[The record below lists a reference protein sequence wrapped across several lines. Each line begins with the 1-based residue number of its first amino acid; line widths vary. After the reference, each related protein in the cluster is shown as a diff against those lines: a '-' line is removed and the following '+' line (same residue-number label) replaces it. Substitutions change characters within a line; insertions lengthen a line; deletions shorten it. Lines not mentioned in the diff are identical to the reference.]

1 MVPPCQRFA
10 QRLLLALIFLSDYVH
25 RSTLPQSRIRST
37 APSERE
43 PGTAVPLIQP
53 PKSRNVAGDF
63 HRPYETQKPFPFTIH
78 RTTLPQSRPF
88 GRASSLR
95 EGAGNGCTTHPA
107 AQKPQRCG
115 RFSSPLRNAKDIT
128 LHHSSSHPGR
138 RGRPGR
144 NSGRTGGLR
153 RSGSGDT
160 RRTGL
165 WWRPRRASGGRWAW
179 WR

>member
-1 MVPPCQRFA
+1 MRRCVNRWPKATIGRHS
-10 QRLLLALIFLSDYVH
+10 LS
-25 RSTLPQSRIRST
+25 
-37 APSERE
+37 
-43 PGTAVPLIQP
+43 QP
-53 PKSRNVAGDF
+53 YRA
-63 HRPYETQKPFPFTIH
+63 
-78 RTTLPQSRPF
+78 
-88 GRASSLR
+88 ASSLR
-95 EGAGNGCTTHPA
+95 EGAGKGCTIHPAAQKPQHCGRFSSPLRNAKTVSFYHSSDDTPSVTPLRAASSLREGAGDGCTIHPA

-115 RFSSPLRNAKDIT
+115 RFSSPLRNSEDIT

-144 NSGRTGGLR
+144 NSGRTGGWR